1 MNRLATGTKSSSFA
15 IPTWRLSIARSE
27 PTHCCDLVRLSK
39 RLRKLKNS
47 HRLTP
52 KNPTPWFRFA
62 KLFAI
67 ASESLPARKDELA
80 VRAIELLK
88 KAIDHGFNDFT

>member
-1 MNRLATGTKSSSFA
+1 MAFVHRTQRADSLLRSGKVEQALA
-15 IPTWRLSIARSE
+15 E
-27 PTHCCDLVRLSK
+27 VE
-39 RLRKLKNS
+39 KLAQVD
-47 HRLTP
+47 T

-88 KAIDHGFNDFT
+88 KAIDRGFNDFT